1 MKLRELLATVSEI
14 SELSD
19 HPALDAEVTGLAT
32 NSHACQ
38 LGDLFIGMPG
48 TRVDGGDFWASAIA
62 AGAIAAVISPQAAEK
77 AREQES
83 GTRGQGSELIQNS
96 KFKIQNSPTSH
107 SPLPTP
113 LILSASDMTQACAQL
128 ATAFY
133 NYPAQQMRLVGVTG
147 TNGKTTTTHLIEFLL
162 NQAQKPTALLG
173 TLYARWRSYQ
183 QTAAHT
189 TPFAIELQRQLA
201 EARSAGC
208 EYGVMEISSH
218 ALAQG
223 RVLGCPFEVAVFTNL
238 TQDHLDFHR
247 DMDDYYAA
255 KALLFSP
262 GYLKGQAVINLED
275 PYGRQLIEQVG
286 REQVWTYSTQ
296 DTSADLWTR
305 DLLYGPDGVSGI
317 LHTPAGEAAFRSPL
331 VGQFNLS
338 NLLAAVGAALYL
350 GLDLNGIVAALP
362 EFSGVPG
369 RMEQVQISSN
379 QDISVIVDYAHT
391 PDSLENL
398 LKAARPFI
406 QGKMICV
413 FGCGGDR
420 DRSKRPQMGRIAAD
434 LSDQA
439 IITSDNP
446 RTEDPQRILQD
457 IVAGIPD
464 AATRPTTSI
473 QVIGD
478 RAEAIRTAILQAQ
491 PGDGVL
497 IAGKGHEDYQ
507 ILGTEKIHFDDR
519 EQARTALNNRL
530 ATLKQ

>member
-1 MKLRELLATVSEI
+1 MKLRELLAAVPEI
-14 SELSD
+14 VQPSD
-19 HPALDAEVTGLAT
+19 HPALAEEVKGLTA
-32 NSHACQ
+32 NSLACKP
-38 LGDLFIGMPG
+38 GDLFIGMPG
-48 TRVDGGDFWASAIA
+48 TRVDGGDFWAGAIA
-62 AGAIAAVISPQAAEK
+62 AGAIAAVISPEAAEK
-77 AREQES
+77 AE
-83 GTRGQGSELIQNS
+83 GRGQEADL
-96 KFKIQNSPTSH
+96 SPQS
-107 SPLPTP
+107 SNPTP
-113 LILSASDMTQACAQL
+113 LLLSAPDMTQACAQL

-133 NYPAQQMRLVGVTG
+133 GYPTQQMKLVGVTG

-173 TLYARWRSYQ
+173 TLYARWRNYQ

-189 TPFAIELQRQLA
+189 TPFAVELQRQLA
-201 EARSAGC
+201 EARAAGS
-208 EYGVMEISSH
+208 EYGVMEVSSH

-223 RVLGCPFEVAVFTNL
+223 RVLGCSFETAVFTNL

-247 DMDDYYAA
+247 DMEDYFAA

-262 GYLKGQAVINLED
+262 GYLKGKAIVNQDD
-275 PYGRQLIEQVG
+275 PYGRRLIQQVG
-286 REQVWTYSTQ
+286 RERVWSYSTHE
-296 DTSADLWTR
+296 SNADLWTS
-305 DLLYGPDGVSGI
+305 DLSYGSDGVGGM
-317 LHTPAGEAAFRSPL
+317 LHTPQGQIAFRSPL

-338 NLLAAVGAALYL
+338 NLLAAVGAALHL
-350 GLDLNGIVAALP
+350 GLELEAIGAALP
-362 EFSGVPG
+362 LFGGVPG
-369 RMEQVQISSN
+369 RMEQVQISPN

-406 QGKMICV
+406 SGRMICV

-420 DRSKRPQMGRIAAD
+420 DRGKRPQMGKIAAD
-434 LSDQA
+434 LADQVLV
-439 IITSDNP
+439 TSDNP
-446 RTEDPQRILQD
+446 RTEDPQRILAD
-457 IVAGIPD
+457 IVAGIP
-464 AATRPTTSI
+464 AVETRLGSSL

-519 EQARTALNNRL
+519 EQARAALDNRL
-530 ATLKQ
+530 TVLKQ